1 MNLCLLFE
9 KQLSL
14 LLLGKQLEISA
25 MKGRFFRPPRVL
37 YCLGVVR
44 IMSVEVL
51 RFITQ
56 HIQVNTEKKEV
67 TRMKF
72 GESF

>member
-1 MNLCLLFE
+1 MNFCLLYE

-25 MKGRFFRPPRVL
+25 MKGRFFRSPRVL

-51 RFITQ
+51 RFISY
-56 HIQVNTEKKEV
+56 HTEKKEV

-72 GESF
+72 GASF

>member
-25 MKGRFFRPPRVL
+25 MKGRFFRPLRVL

-44 IMSVEVL
+44 KMSVEVL
-51 RFITQ
+51 RFITAYISY
-56 HIQVNTEKKEV
+56 HTEKKEV
-67 TRMKF
+67 TRIKF
-72 GESF
+72 GASF

>member
-56 HIQVNTEKKEV
+56 HI
-67 TRMKF
+67 
-72 GESF
+72 